1 MKIINIG
8 NLIKNL
14 LSIVLTT
21 VIYLLG
27 GVDIALKSLL
37 IVICIDYITGVL
49 SAIYNKKLNSKV
61 GFKGIIKKFSYFC
74 IIALS
79 VIIDKILGQT
89 GVVRSLV
96 LYFFVANDGISILE
110 NSAVI
115 YPDMPEPLKKVLL
128 QLRDKK
134 EGDR

>member
-110 NSAVI
+110 NVGELGI
-115 YPDMPEPLKKVLL
+115 PLPQKLTEVLEQLKK
-128 QLRDKK
+128 K
-134 EGDR
+134 G